1 MAKKRYTDAEKWKDD
16 WFLNLTNDYKLIW
29 IWLLDDCNHAGIWKK
44 SMRRLN
50 FDCNTDI
57 TESELLG
64 VIGERITIIDTDKW
78 FIKKFCEFQNGKDF
92 LTKTSKPILSV
103 IKLLEDNGIVYKD
116 SVGNYSYNKN
126 NSNSIDS
133 VSIQYSNTILTPRD
147 KDKGQEQDTVQDKVQ
162 EEVKVKGKLVEK
174 VLDKL
179 IDTSTD
185 ITSYNRAVEDF
196 KDIGWDN
203 IVEAMGFD
211 EDTSKRWLNQINTIY
226 NIKTNQL

>member
-16 WFLNLTNDYKLIW
+16 WFINLSNDYKLVW

-57 TESELLG
+57 TESELLE
-64 VIGERITIIDTDKW
+64 VIGDRITIIDADKW

-92 LTKTSKPILSV
+92 LSKTSKPILSV
-103 IKLLEDNGIVYKD
+103 IKLLEDNGIIFKD
-116 SVGNYSYNKN
+116 AGGNYSFSKQNKDYL
-126 NSNSIDS
+126 DS
-133 VSIQYSNTILTPRD
+133 VSIQYTNTILTPRD
-147 KDKGQEQDTVQDKVQ
+147 KDKGQEQDTVQDIIQ

-174 VLDKL
+174 ILDKL
-179 IDTSTD
+179 IDVDTD
-185 ITSYNRAVEDF
+185 MTSYNRAVEDF
-196 KDIGWDN
+196 KDLGWDS
-203 IVEAMGFD
+203 IKDAMGFD
-211 EDTSKRWLNQINTIY
+211 DYTEKKWLNQINTIY